1 MNGSFMLKQYK
12 LRNYNFRLI
21 IYVLALTGIG
31 ILVIGSAKESVQNK
45 QILGLFLGVIA
56 MVCISVMDYSF
67 ILRFCWLYYALNLVL
82 LVLVKV
88 MGDGA
93 NGATRWIEIAGIRF
107 QPSELAKIILI
118 LFFSYFF
125 MKHQEH
131 LNTIKTLA
139 ASFVLVGIPL
149 VLIKE
154 QPDLSTTIVTALLF
168 VSLLFIAGLSYKI
181 VAGVLAISVPTVII
195 FISLIL
201 QPDQKILQGY
211 QYRRIMAWLQP
222 EKYADQVYQQLNS
235 KMAIGSGQLWGKGL
249 NNSQIT
255 SVKNGNFIA
264 EPQTDF
270 IFAIVGEELGFVG
283 SVVVIL
289 LLFFIVL
296 ECIIM
301 ARKAKDI
308 SGRLI
313 CCGMASLIGFQGFV
327 NICVATG
334 LIPNTGLPLPFVSYG
349 LTSLVTLF
357 AGIGFVLNVGLQPK
371 KYGMGDTSL

>member
-1 MNGSFMLKQYK
+1 MLKQYK
-12 LRNYNFRLI
+12 LRNYNFRLVF
-21 IYVLALTGIG
+21 YVVALTILG

-45 QILGLFLGVIA
+45 QTLGLFLGIIA
-56 MVCISVMDYSF
+56 MLCVSMMDYSF
-67 ILRFCWLYYALNLVL
+67 LLRFSWLYYIMNIGL

-88 MGDGA
+88 IGDDS
-93 NGATRWIEIAGIRF
+93 NGATRWVEIAGIRF
-107 QPSELAKIILI
+107 QPSELAKIIII
-118 LFFSYFF
+118 LFFAYFF
-125 MKHQEH
+125 MKHQEQ
-131 LNTIKTLA
+131 LNTVKILGLSFILA
-139 ASFVLVGIPL
+139 GIPL

-154 QPDLSTTIVTALLF
+154 QPDLSTTIVTAVIF

-181 VAGVLAISVPTVII
+181 VMSVLAVSIPSFII

-201 QPDQKILQGY
+201 QPDQKILDGY
-211 QYRRIMAWLQP
+211 QYKRIMAWLQP
-222 EKYADQVYQQLNS
+222 EKYADTAYQQLNS

-255 SVKNGNFIA
+255 SVKNGNFIS

-283 SVVVIL
+283 SVIVIV
-289 LLFFIVL
+289 LLFLIIL
-296 ECIIM
+296 ECILM

-334 LIPNTGLPLPFVSYG
+334 LMPNTGLPLPFVSYG

-357 AGIGFVLNVGLQPK
+357 LGIGFVLNVGLQPR
-371 KYGMGDTSL
+371 KYGMGDT

>member
-1 MNGSFMLKQYK
+1 MLKQYK
-12 LRNYNFRLI
+12 LRNYNFRLVF
-21 IYVLALTGIG
+21 YVVALTILG

-45 QILGLFLGVIA
+45 QTLGLFLGIIA
-56 MVCISVMDYSF
+56 MLCVSMMDYSF
-67 ILRFCWLYYALNLVL
+67 LLRFSWLYYIMNIGL

-88 MGDGA
+88 IGDDS
-93 NGATRWIEIAGIRF
+93 NGATRWVEIAGLRF
-107 QPSELAKIILI
+107 QPSELAKIIII
-118 LFFSYFF
+118 LFFAYFF
-125 MKHQEH
+125 MKHQEQ
-131 LNTIKTLA
+131 LNTVKILGLSFILA
-139 ASFVLVGIPL
+139 GIPL

-154 QPDLSTTIVTALLF
+154 QPDLSTTIVTAVIF

-181 VAGVLAISVPTVII
+181 VISVLAVSIPSFII

-201 QPDQKILQGY
+201 QPDQKILDPY
-211 QYRRIMAWLQP
+211 QYKRIMAWLQP
-222 EKYADQVYQQLNS
+222 EKYADAAYQQLNS

-255 SVKNGNFIA
+255 SVKNGNFIS

-283 SVVVIL
+283 SVIVIV
-289 LLFFIVL
+289 LLFLIIL
-296 ECIIM
+296 ECILM

-334 LIPNTGLPLPFVSYG
+334 LMPNTGLPLPFVSYG

-357 AGIGFVLNVGLQPK
+357 LGIGFVLNVGLQPR
-371 KYGMGDTSL
+371 KYGMGDT